1 MKQKYIEKTF
11 SYDGT
16 QLHSLFAYLNYQVLG
31 DSIVSWQGACDIS
44 PNNMVDGEDLL
55 LGAKICGRHML
66 HFIVEKFN
74 VNLFSGVAVQRLIA
88 SLAIDVLQEL
98 SPNKDRTSLLL
109 RDGDD
114 IYIGEQKLSISI
126 ATNSPTS
133 TLIHFAVN
141 VTNEGTPV
149 ETLCLQE
156 LKVDPIEYAKLL
168 MMRICDE
175 IENIEIAT
183 QKVKWVN

>member
-1 MKQKYIEKTF
+1 
-11 SYDGT
+11 
-16 QLHSLFAYLNYQVLG
+16 
-31 DSIVSWQGACDIS
+31 
-44 PNNMVDGEDLL
+44 MVDGEDLP

-66 HFIVEKFN
+66 QFIVEKFN

-88 SLAIDVLQEL
+88 SLVVLM
-98 SPNKDRTSLLL
+98 SYKSSARTRDRTSLLL

-141 VTNEGTPV
+141 VTNEG
-149 ETLCLQE
+149 
-156 LKVDPIEYAKLL
+156 
-168 MMRICDE
+168 
-175 IENIEIAT
+175 NSS
-183 QKVKWVN
+183 